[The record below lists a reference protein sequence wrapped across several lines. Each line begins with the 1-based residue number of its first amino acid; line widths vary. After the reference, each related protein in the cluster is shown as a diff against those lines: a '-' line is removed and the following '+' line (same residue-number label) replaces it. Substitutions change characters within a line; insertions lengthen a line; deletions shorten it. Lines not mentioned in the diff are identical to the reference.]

1 MHDFII
7 AVAFLAIVLTPAFI
21 ASRANTSEGS

>member
-7 AVAFLAIVLTPAFI
+7 AVAFLAIVIAPAI
-21 ASRANTSEGS
+21 LAARSNTKEKA